1 MSERDDRDA
10 ETAAMIRKEID
21 ELVYLARK
29 YNWSPTTNEWHRA
42 FGELSG
48 MHRILQLIDPNADD
62 IKPLISRVVGSPI
75 LTHEKGRT

>member
-62 IKPLISRVVGSPI
+62 IKPLISRVVGRP
-75 LTHEKGRT
+75 E